1 MYLWNLPPKPELTP
15 EEQKEAE
22 KPKFPP
28 TEPLPPKNTIKTLTL
43 RGVEG
48 DHLPQPPVLNPLE
61 KDDMILNLLEKYL
74 I

>member
-1 MYLWNLPPKPELTP
+1 LKSL
-15 EEQKEAE
+15 
-22 KPKFPP
+22 
-28 TEPLPPKNTIKTLTL
+28 IL

-61 KDDMILNLLEKYL
+61 KDDLILNLLEKYL